1 LDPLARVREAAAA
14 GSIPKDVAGLVG
26 SRFGLAVS
34 GIDRIERASGMA
46 YPVAYVEPS
55 IVLASG
61 AGAHAYGILYART
74 VPLVVD
80 RALRVVIQVC
90 APLVAYGLKGTIHAI
105 LAHEFLHYLELV
117 RRLSTMDIV
126 SDEVSASLFEGAY
139 ADSARLV
146 DARAA
151 FQDRTLVSHITRRFP
166 EGFVDERLE
175 KKVTSLWIARGLPVT
190 RVSLDSNTL
199 RVPAEAI
206 SGVRFDP
213 AILARVGEI
222 VERGRRLRPRR
233 Y

>member
-1 LDPLARVREAAAA
+1 MDPLARVREAAASGA
-14 GSIPKDVAGLVG
+14 IPADVAALVE

-34 GIDRIERASGMA
+34 GIDRIERASGIA

-55 IVLASG
+55 IALA
-61 AGAHAYGILYART
+61 AHGGTRGYGILYART

-80 RALRVVIQVC
+80 AALRVVIQVC

-126 SDEVSASLFEGAY
+126 SDEVSGSLFEGAY
-139 ADSARLV
+139 SDAARLI

-151 FQDRTLVSHITRRFP
+151 FRDRTLVSHITRRFP

-175 KKVTSLWIARGLPVT
+175 KKVTSLWIARGLPAT
-190 RVSLDSNTL
+190 RVALDSNTA
-199 RVPAEAI
+199 RVPAESI
-206 SGVRFDP
+206 SKMRFDP
-213 AILARVGEI
+213 ELLRGVGEI
-222 VERGRRLRPRR
+222 VERGRRAARR